1 MSYTYTTL
9 KTSIKDYTDNIETVF
24 VSHLP
29 DFIKSAEERILKEVE
44 DKQSHLCVGLDINPE
59 NFDNAKPSIDGLKN
73 HTYKVIDA
81 TRDIAVAYKPNLA
94 FFERWG
100 SEGFKWLEALM
111 DYFPDDLI
119 IIGDAKRGDIGNT
132 AKQYAYSLF
141 THFDFDAVTLSPYM
155 GKDSITPFIDN
166 PEKGA
171 FILCRTSNPSAVD
184 LQNQQINIKSSD
196 QTLNSIDE
204 IPNEMLFDKTAQ
216 LCFEWNKNNNVGIVV
231 GATAPKEISR
241 IRNHAPSLPFLIPGI
256 GAQGGDLT
264 QSMVDGNE
272 NGDALIN
279 ISRGISFSGDLS
291 SKAIRNAAKD
301 YLSQMR
307 EIIDI

>member
-1 MSYTYTTL
+1 MKPFNLRLSKL
-9 KTSIKDYTDNIETVF
+9 
-24 VSHLP
+24 
-29 DFIKSAEERILKEVE
+29 IKSKR
-44 DKQSHLCVGLDINPE
+44 SHLCVGLDMNPE
-59 NFDNAKPSIDGLKN
+59 AMGSSNTTLDELKK
-73 HTYKVIDA
+73 HSLKVIDA
-81 TRDIAVAYKPNLA
+81 TSDLASAFKPNLA

-184 LQNQQINIKSSD
+184 LQNQQINIESSD
-196 QTLNSIDE
+196 QTVQIIDE

-216 LCFEWNKNNNVGIVV
+216 LCVEWNKNNNVGIVV
-231 GATAPKEISR
+231 GATAPQEISR
-241 IRNHAPSLPFLIPGI
+241 IRSHAPSLPFLIPGI

-264 QSMVDGNE
+264 QSMLDGNK

-301 YLSQMR
+301 YLS
-307 EIIDI
+307 

>member
-1 MSYTYTTL
+1 MKSFNL
-9 KTSIKDYTDNIETVF
+9 RLSK
-24 VSHLP
+24 L
-29 DFIKSAEERILKEVE
+29 IKSKR
-44 DKQSHLCVGLDINPE
+44 SHLCVGLDMNPE
-59 NFDNAKPSIDGLKN
+59 AMGSSNTTLDELKK
-73 HTYKVIDA
+73 HAFKVIDA
-81 TRDIAVAYKPNLA
+81 TSDLSSAFKPNLA

-100 SEGFKWLEALM
+100 SEGFKWLEELI

-166 PEKGA
+166 PEKGV

-216 LCFEWNKNNNVGIVV
+216 LCVEWNKNNNVGIVV

-264 QSMVDGNE
+264 QSMVDGNK

>member
-1 MSYTYTTL
+1 MKSFNL
-9 KTSIKDYTDNIETVF
+9 RLSK
-24 VSHLP
+24 L
-29 DFIKSAEERILKEVE
+29 IKSKR
-44 DKQSHLCVGLDINPE
+44 SHLCVGLDMNPE
-59 NFDNAKPSIDGLKN
+59 AMGSSNTTLDELKK
-73 HTYKVIDA
+73 HSLKVIDA
-81 TRDIAVAYKPNLA
+81 TSDLASAFKPNLA

-100 SEGFKWLEALM
+100 SEGFKWLEELM

-184 LQNQQINIKSSD
+184 LQNQQINIESSD
-196 QTLNSIDE
+196 QTVQRIDE

-216 LCFEWNKNNNVGIVV
+216 LCVEWNKNNNVGIVV
-231 GATAPKEISR
+231 GATAPQEISR

-264 QSMVDGNE
+264 QSMLDGNK

>member
-1 MSYTYTTL
+1 MKSFNL
-9 KTSIKDYTDNIETVF
+9 RLSK
-24 VSHLP
+24 L
-29 DFIKSAEERILKEVE
+29 IKSKR
-44 DKQSHLCVGLDINPE
+44 SHLCVGLDMNPE
-59 NFDNAKPSIDGLKN
+59 AMGSSNTTLDELKK
-73 HTYKVIDA
+73 HAFKVIDA
-81 TRDIAVAYKPNLA
+81 TSDLSSAFKPNLA

-100 SEGFKWLEALM
+100 SEGFKWLEELM

-196 QTLNSIDE
+196 QTLNSIDK

-216 LCFEWNKNNNVGIVV
+216 LCVEWNKNNNVGIVV

-264 QSMVDGNE
+264 QSMVDGNK

>member
-1 MSYTYTTL
+1 MKSFNL
-9 KTSIKDYTDNIETVF
+9 RLSK
-24 VSHLP
+24 L
-29 DFIKSAEERILKEVE
+29 IKSKR
-44 DKQSHLCVGLDINPE
+44 SHLCVGLDMNPE
-59 NFDNAKPSIDGLKN
+59 AMGSSNTTLDELKK
-73 HTYKVIDA
+73 HAFKVIDA
-81 TRDIAVAYKPNLA
+81 TSDLSLAFKPNLA

-100 SEGFKWLEALM
+100 SEGFKWLEELM

-216 LCFEWNKNNNVGIVV
+216 LCVEWNKNNNVGIVV

-241 IRNHAPSLPFLIPGI
+241 IRNHAPGLPFLIPGI

-264 QSMVDGNE
+264 QSMVDGNK

>member
-1 MSYTYTTL
+1 MKPFNLRLSKL
-9 KTSIKDYTDNIETVF
+9 
-24 VSHLP
+24 
-29 DFIKSAEERILKEVE
+29 IKSKR
-44 DKQSHLCVGLDINPE
+44 SHLCVGLDMNPE
-59 NFDNAKPSIDGLKN
+59 AMGSSNTTLDELKK
-73 HTYKVIDA
+73 HSLKVIDA
-81 TRDIAVAYKPNLA
+81 TSDLASAFKPNLA

-100 SEGFKWLEALM
+100 SEGFKWLEELM

-196 QTLNSIDE
+196 QTLNSIDK

-216 LCFEWNKNNNVGIVV
+216 LCVEWNKNNNVGIVV
-231 GATAPKEISR
+231 GATAPQEISR
-241 IRNHAPSLPFLIPGI
+241 IRSHAPSLPFLIPGI

-264 QSMVDGNE
+264 QSMLDGNK

>member
-1 MSYTYTTL
+1 MKPFNLRLSKL
-9 KTSIKDYTDNIETVF
+9 
-24 VSHLP
+24 
-29 DFIKSAEERILKEVE
+29 IKSKR
-44 DKQSHLCVGLDINPE
+44 SHLCVGLDMNPE
-59 NFDNAKPSIDGLKN
+59 AMGSSNTTLDELKK
-73 HTYKVIDA
+73 HSLKVIDA
-81 TRDIAVAYKPNLA
+81 TSDLASAFKPNLA

-100 SEGFKWLEALM
+100 SEGFKWLEELM

-216 LCFEWNKNNNVGIVV
+216 LCVEWNKNNNVGIVV

-264 QSMVDGNE
+264 QSMVDGNK

>member
-1 MSYTYTTL
+1 MKPFNLRLSKL
-9 KTSIKDYTDNIETVF
+9 
-24 VSHLP
+24 
-29 DFIKSAEERILKEVE
+29 IKSKR
-44 DKQSHLCVGLDINPE
+44 SHLCVGLDMNPE
-59 NFDNAKPSIDGLKN
+59 AMGSSNTTLDELKK
-73 HTYKVIDA
+73 HSLKVIDA
-81 TRDIAVAYKPNLA
+81 TSDLASAFKPNLA

-216 LCFEWNKNNNVGIVV
+216 LCVEWNKNNNVGIVV
-231 GATAPKEISR
+231 GATAPQEISR
-241 IRNHAPSLPFLIPGI
+241 IRSHAPSLPFLIPGI

-264 QSMVDGNE
+264 QSMLDGNK

>member
-1 MSYTYTTL
+1 MKPFNLRLSKL
-9 KTSIKDYTDNIETVF
+9 
-24 VSHLP
+24 
-29 DFIKSAEERILKEVE
+29 IKSKR
-44 DKQSHLCVGLDINPE
+44 SHLCVGLDMNPE
-59 NFDNAKPSIDGLKN
+59 AMGLSNTTLDELKK
-73 HTYKVIDA
+73 HAFKVIDA
-81 TRDIAVAYKPNLA
+81 TSDLSSAFKPNLA

-100 SEGFKWLEALM
+100 SEGFKWLEELM

-184 LQNQQINIKSSD
+184 LQNQQINIESSD
-196 QTLNSIDE
+196 QTVQRIDE

-216 LCFEWNKNNNVGIVV
+216 LCVEWNKNNNVGIVV

-256 GAQGGDLT
+256 GAQGGDLI
-264 QSMVDGNE
+264 QSMLDGNK

>member
-1 MSYTYTTL
+1 MKPFNLRLSKL
-9 KTSIKDYTDNIETVF
+9 
-24 VSHLP
+24 
-29 DFIKSAEERILKEVE
+29 IKSKR
-44 DKQSHLCVGLDINPE
+44 SHLCVGLDMNPE
-59 NFDNAKPSIDGLKN
+59 AMGSSNTTLDELKK
-73 HTYKVIDA
+73 HAFKVIDA
-81 TRDIAVAYKPNLA
+81 TSDLSPAFKPNLA

-184 LQNQQINIKSSD
+184 LQNQQINIESSD
-196 QTLNSIDE
+196 QAVQRIDE

-216 LCFEWNKNNNVGIVV
+216 LCVEWNKNNNVGIVV
-231 GATAPKEISR
+231 GATAPQEISR
-241 IRNHAPSLPFLIPGI
+241 IRSHAPSLPFLIPGI

-264 QSMVDGNE
+264 QSMLDGNK

>member
-1 MSYTYTTL
+1 MKPFNLRLSKL
-9 KTSIKDYTDNIETVF
+9 
-24 VSHLP
+24 
-29 DFIKSAEERILKEVE
+29 IKSKR
-44 DKQSHLCVGLDINPE
+44 SHLCVGLDMNPE
-59 NFDNAKPSIDGLKN
+59 AMGSSNTTLDELKK
-73 HTYKVIDA
+73 HSLKVIDA
-81 TRDIAVAYKPNLA
+81 TSDLASAFKPNLA

-184 LQNQQINIKSSD
+184 LQNQQINIESSD
-196 QTLNSIDE
+196 QTVQRIDE

-216 LCFEWNKNNNVGIVV
+216 LCVEWNKNNNVGIVV

-264 QSMVDGNE
+264 QSMLDGNK

>member
-1 MSYTYTTL
+1 MKSFNL
-9 KTSIKDYTDNIETVF
+9 RLSK
-24 VSHLP
+24 L
-29 DFIKSAEERILKEVE
+29 IKSKR
-44 DKQSHLCVGLDINPE
+44 SHLCVGLDMNPE
-59 NFDNAKPSIDGLKN
+59 AMGSSNTTLDELKK
-73 HTYKVIDA
+73 HSLKVIDA
-81 TRDIAVAYKPNLA
+81 TSDLASAFKPNLA

-184 LQNQQINIKSSD
+184 LQNQQINIESSD
-196 QTLNSIDE
+196 QTVQRIDE

-216 LCFEWNKNNNVGIVV
+216 LCVEWNKNNNVGIVV

-264 QSMVDGNE
+264 QSMLDGNK

>member
-1 MSYTYTTL
+1 MKPFNLRLSKL
-9 KTSIKDYTDNIETVF
+9 
-24 VSHLP
+24 
-29 DFIKSAEERILKEVE
+29 IKSKR
-44 DKQSHLCVGLDINPE
+44 SHLCVGLDMNPE
-59 NFDNAKPSIDGLKN
+59 AMGSSNTTLDELKK
-73 HTYKVIDA
+73 HAFKVIDA
-81 TRDIAVAYKPNLA
+81 TSDLSSAFKPNLA

-100 SEGFKWLEALM
+100 SEGFKWLEELM

-184 LQNQQINIKSSD
+184 LQNQQINIESLD
-196 QTLNSIDE
+196 QTVQRIDE
-204 IPNEMLFDKTAQ
+204 ISNEMLFDKTAQ
-216 LCFEWNKNNNVGIVV
+216 LCVEWNKNNNVGIVV

-264 QSMVDGNE
+264 QSMLDGNK

>member
-1 MSYTYTTL
+1 MKPFNLRLSKL
-9 KTSIKDYTDNIETVF
+9 
-24 VSHLP
+24 
-29 DFIKSAEERILKEVE
+29 IKSKR
-44 DKQSHLCVGLDINPE
+44 SHLCVGLDMNPE
-59 NFDNAKPSIDGLKN
+59 AMGSSNTTLDELKK
-73 HTYKVIDA
+73 HSLKVIDA
-81 TRDIAVAYKPNLA
+81 TSDLASAFKPNLA

-100 SEGFKWLEALM
+100 SEGFKWLEELM

-184 LQNQQINIKSSD
+184 LQNQQINIESSD
-196 QTLNSIDE
+196 QAVQRIDE

-216 LCFEWNKNNNVGIVV
+216 LCVEWNKNNNVGIVV
-231 GATAPKEISR
+231 GATAPQEISR
-241 IRNHAPSLPFLIPGI
+241 IRSHAPSLPFLIPGI

-264 QSMVDGNE
+264 QSMLDGNK

>member
-1 MSYTYTTL
+1 MKSFNL
-9 KTSIKDYTDNIETVF
+9 RLSK
-24 VSHLP
+24 L
-29 DFIKSAEERILKEVE
+29 IKSKR
-44 DKQSHLCVGLDINPE
+44 SHLCVGLDMNPE
-59 NFDNAKPSIDGLKN
+59 AMGSSNTTLDELKK
-73 HTYKVIDA
+73 HAFKVIDA
-81 TRDIAVAYKPNLA
+81 TSDLSSAFKPNLA

-100 SEGFKWLEALM
+100 SEGFKWLEELM

-184 LQNQQINIKSSD
+184 LQNQQINIKSSN
-196 QTLNSIDE
+196 QTLKSIDE

-216 LCFEWNKNNNVGIVV
+216 LCVEWNKNNNVGIVV

-264 QSMVDGNE
+264 QSMVDGNK

>member
-1 MSYTYTTL
+1 MKPFNLRLSKL
-9 KTSIKDYTDNIETVF
+9 
-24 VSHLP
+24 
-29 DFIKSAEERILKEVE
+29 IKSKR
-44 DKQSHLCVGLDINPE
+44 SHLCVGLDMNPE
-59 NFDNAKPSIDGLKN
+59 AMGSSNTTLDELKK
-73 HTYKVIDA
+73 HAFKVIDA
-81 TRDIAVAYKPNLA
+81 TSDLSSAFKPNLA

-100 SEGFKWLEALM
+100 SEGFKWLEELM

-216 LCFEWNKNNNVGIVV
+216 LCVEWNKNNNVGIVV

-264 QSMVDGNE
+264 QSMLDGNK